1 MRAIKKLG
9 QNFLTDKR
17 VISKIIS
24 SLDIQKGDTI
34 LEIGPGKGIIT
45 KEILKKTDDLIIVEK
60 DSRLINDLKKL
71 SPSKKFKVIEGDI
84 RDILESITKNIKN
97 YKIIGNIPY
106 YLTGYIFRLIQK
118 LKNPPKSIV
127 FVVQKEVA
135 SRISVGNKENKNQ
148 LAMIISLWAKPK
160 IVSKIRRDSFSPKPK
175 VDSAILR
182 LEVIPKKKR
191 EKNEDEIIDLIKL
204 GFRHPRK
211 TIFNNLRSEYDNDF
225 LEKVFED
232 ISWNKKVRAEDLR
245 REDWLVLSNAL
256 Y

>member
-45 KEILKKTDDLIIVEK
+45 KEILKKTDDLIIIEK

-135 SRISVGNKENKNQ
+135 SRISVSNKENKNQ

-182 LEVIPKKKR
+182 LEVVPKNKR

-211 TIFNNLRSEYDNDF
+211 TIFNNLRGEYDNDF
-225 LEKVFED
+225 LEKVFKNIGWD
-232 ISWNKKVRAEDLR
+232 KKVRAEYLKK
-245 REDWLVLSNAL
+245 EDWLVLSNAL
-256 Y
+256 